1 MVYEVYTLS
10 YGYETVD
17 ETTFKLLEEAGEV
30 VEIITVKNA

>member
-17 ETTFKLLEEAGEV
+17 DETLKLLEEAGEV
-30 VEIITVKNA
+30 VEIISVKNV